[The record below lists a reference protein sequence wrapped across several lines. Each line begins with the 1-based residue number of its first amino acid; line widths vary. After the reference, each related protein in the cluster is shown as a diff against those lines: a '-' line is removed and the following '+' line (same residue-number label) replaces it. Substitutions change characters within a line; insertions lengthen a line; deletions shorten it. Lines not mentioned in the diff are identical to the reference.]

1 MTRLHNPMDILGKPE
16 NLCRESRSNGIDRGE
31 RDDASSVTRSG
42 TLLTNV
48 LKQGQQKP
56 NLLRN
61 MHRLQDIKLSRRIMA
76 SWTH

>member
-1 MTRLHNPMDILGKPE
+1 MAILVSRE
-16 NLCRESRSNGIDRGE
+16 NQCRESRSNGLDRGE
-31 RDDASSVTRSG
+31 RDNASSVMRSG

-61 MHRLQDIKLSRRIMA
+61 MHRPQDIESSGRITA
-76 SWTH
+76 SWTC